1 MNTVSHSATLAATIL
16 PRRLRGM
23 LLLVASL
30 LVVTV
35 VVARGITQGELNYNV
50 DEAQQAVTG
59 LYFADAI
66 SDLPLTHPVQYTYH
80 YYAQYPAL
88 GLIHWPPLFHV
99 FEGLLFLVFG
109 PSAVVARWGVLLF
122 ALLGW
127 GFWYK
132 LVAEIENEWAAAL
145 STIFLATLPAVLVLE
160 KTVMLEVPSMALCI
174 GASYFWWRYLKSGET
189 RPLYWFALLASLA
202 LLTKQQ
208 SIYLAVFCLLTILA
222 EQKWRLLLDRSL
234 LRALGLCLLLLVPFY
249 AVAFYAHGQTIVHH
263 VFTSRPRHASS
274 YLFYWYWLPNQLG
287 VPLLTLSAF
296 GAATS
301 WRWGKKES
309 VVFMLLWVLACYVT
323 LTFMAAQE
331 ARYIV
336 YWLPPLVYFAVAPFT
351 AKFSG
356 RWLRAAAFAVLLS
369 LVGSQVWSAWV
380 YERPYVSGYAP
391 IARRV
396 AQSGAPGIV
405 LFDGELPG
413 NFIFYMRAY
422 DPQRRFIVMRK
433 ALYATQIE
441 EGFGSV
447 ELLHTREDLEQ
458 LIKSYGIR
466 FIAVTENG
474 PVHFEVQRTL
484 REFLEG
490 PQFKLLARS
499 PISSDM
505 PEWKGR
511 SVLLYENTQ
520 VTPPTE
526 QFLRVRMLTLNH
538 DIVVPLADY
547 QRP

>member
-1 MNTVSHSATLAATIL
+1 MLPLA
-16 PRRLRGM
+16 
-23 LLLVASL
+23 ASL
-30 LVVTV
+30 LVVAV

-66 SDLPLTHPVQYTYH
+66 RDLPLTHPVQYTYH

-109 PSAVVARWGVLLF
+109 PSAVVARSGVLLF
-122 ALLGW
+122 ALLSSAL
-127 GFWYK
+127 WYK
-132 LVAEIENEWAAAL
+132 FVAEIENEWAAAL

-174 GASYFWWRYLKSGET
+174 GASYFWWRYLRSGET
-189 RPLYWFALLASLA
+189 RLLYWFALLASLA

-208 SIYLAVFCLLTILA
+208 SIYLAAFCLLTILA
-222 EQKWRLLLDRSL
+222 ERKWRLLLDRSL
-234 LRALGLCLLLLVPFY
+234 LRALGFCLLLLVPFY
-249 AVAFYAHGQTIVHH
+249 ALAFSAHGQTIVHA
-263 VFTSRPRHASS
+263 VFASRPRHASS
-274 YLFYWYWLPNQLG
+274 YLYYWYSLPSQLG
-287 VPLLTLSAF
+287 VPLVALSAF

-301 WRWGKKES
+301 WWWGKKES

-323 LTFMAAQE
+323 LTFVAIKE

-336 YWLPPLVYFAVAPFT
+336 YWLPPLVYFAMGPFI

-356 RWLRAAAFAVLLS
+356 RWLRGVALGVLLF
-369 LVGSQVWSAWV
+369 LAGSQVWSAWG
-380 YERPYVSGYAP
+380 YERPQLSGYAP

-396 AQSGAPGIV
+396 AQSGTPGIL
-405 LFDGELPG
+405 LFDGDLPG

-433 ALYATQIE
+433 ALYATRIE
-441 EGFGSV
+441 EGFGRV
-447 ELLHTREDLEQ
+447 ELLHTREELEQ

-466 FIAVTENG
+466 FIVATENS
-474 PVHFEVQRTL
+474 PAHFEVQRTL
-484 REFLEG
+484 RELLES

-511 SVLLYENTQ
+511 SVVLYENTQ
-520 VTPPTE
+520 VAPPTE
-526 QFLRVRMLTLNH
+526 QFLRVKMLTLNH
-538 DIVVPLADY
+538 DIVVRLADFKLE
-547 QRP
+547 